1 MGRKTVIISSVDKPN
16 MNPTTES
23 TDRRSFLKTGSLV
36 TAASLLPGLA
46 RAQGEAAEIKVALIG
61 CGGRGTGAAAQSL
74 NCPGTKLV
82 AVADAFEDNA
92 KKAAETLKQ
101 QFPDRVDLPAERVFH
116 GFDAYQKAIDSA
128 DLVLLCTPPG
138 FRPAHFE
145 YAVEKG
151 KHAFVEKPVA
161 VDGPGIR
168 KFIAAAKAADAK
180 NLKIV
185 CGLQRHYQ
193 NSYIETLAQVKAGM
207 IGEIINSQVYW
218 SGGGVWT
225 RARQEGMTEMEYQ
238 MRNWFYF
245 NWVCGDHICE
255 QHIHNIDVGNWF
267 KGAVPVKANGIG
279 GRTKR
284 IGKDWGEIFDHHY
297 VEYTY
302 ADGTTMNSQCKH
314 WNGTWSKV
322 SETIVGTKGK
332 AEPGVIK
339 DLTGKII
346 WRFRGEQN
354 NPYQT
359 EHDVLV
365 QHIRENKAINDAH
378 RTAEATLTAI
388 MGRMATYTGQEITW
402 EQALNSDLDT
412 MPKTLAWDADPGP
425 KPGPDGMYPAP
436 IPGETKAV

>member
-1 MGRKTVIISSVDKPN
+1 MKDIWIFTCNKIMHPIS
-16 MNPTTES
+16 ES
-23 TDRRSFLKTGSLV
+23 TDRRSFLKTGSLI
-36 TAASLLPGLA
+36 TAASLLPSIA
-46 RAQGEAAEIKVALIG
+46 KAQVEGGEIKVALVG

-82 AVADAFEDNA
+82 AIADAFEDNV
-92 KKAAETLKQ
+92 KKAAETLKK
-101 QFPDRVDLPAERVFH
+101 QFPDRVDLPAERIFH
-116 GFDAYQKAIDSA
+116 GFDAYQKAIDAA

-138 FRPAHFE
+138 FRPMHFE

-180 NLKIV
+180 NLKVV

-193 NSYIETLAQVKAGM
+193 NSYLETLEQIKAGM
-207 IGEIINSQVYW
+207 IGDIVNSQVYW

-225 RARQEGMTEMEYQ
+225 RARQEGMTEMQYQ
-238 MRNWFYF
+238 MRNWYYF
-245 NWVCGDHICE
+245 NWLCGDHICE
-255 QHIHNIDVGNWF
+255 QHIHNLDVGNWF

-284 IGKDWGEIFDHHY
+284 IGKDWGEIYDHHY

-322 SETIVGTKGK
+322 SETIVGTKGS
-332 AEPGVIK
+332 ATPGAIK
-339 DLTGKII
+339 DLAGKII
-346 WRFRGEQN
+346 WRSRGEQN

-365 QHIRENKAINDAH
+365 KHILENKPINDAH
-378 RTAEATLTAI
+378 FTAEATLTAI
-388 MGRMATYTGQEITW
+388 MGRMATYTGQEVTW
-402 EQALNSDLDT
+402 EQALNSDIDT

-425 KPGPDGMYPAP
+425 KPGDDGMYPAP

>member
-1 MGRKTVIISSVDKPN
+1 
-16 MNPTTES
+16 MNPATES
-23 TDRRSFLKTGSLV
+23 TDRRSFLKTGSLL

-74 NCPGTKLV
+74 SCPGTKLV

-92 KKAAETLKQ
+92 KKAAESLKK
-101 QFPDRVDLPAERVFH
+101 QFPDRVDLPAERIFH
-116 GFDAYQKAIDSA
+116 GFDAYQKAIESA

-138 FRPAHFE
+138 FRPTHFE

-339 DLTGKII
+339 DLSGKII

-436 IPGETKAV
+436 IPGETKSV

>member
-1 MGRKTVIISSVDKPN
+1 
-16 MNPTTES
+16 MNPDPES
-23 TDRRSFLKTGSLV
+23 TDRRSFLKTGSLI

-46 RAQGEAAEIKVALIG
+46 RAQGGAAEIKVALVG

-82 AVADAFEDNA
+82 AIADAFEDNV
-92 KKAAETLKQ
+92 KKAADALKK
-101 QFPDRVDLPAERVFH
+101 QFPDRVDLPAERIFH
-116 GFDAYQKAIDSA
+116 GFDAYQKAIDAA

-180 NLKIV
+180 NLKVV

-193 NSYIETLAQVKAGM
+193 YSYLETLEQVKAGM
-207 IGEIINSQVYW
+207 IGEIVNSQVYW

-225 RARQEGMTEMEYQ
+225 RARQEGMTEMQYQ
-238 MRNWFYF
+238 MRNWYYF
-245 NWVCGDHICE
+245 NWLCGDHICE
-255 QHIHNIDVGNWF
+255 QHIHNLDVGNWF
-267 KGAVPVKANGIG
+267 KGALPVKANGIG

-284 IGKDWGEIFDHHY
+284 IGKDWGEIYDHHY

-322 SETIVGTKGK
+322 SETIVGTKGT
-332 AEPGVIK
+332 ATPGVIK
-339 DLTGKII
+339 DLAGKII
-346 WRFRGEQN
+346 WRFRGQQN

-365 QHIRENKAINDAH
+365 KHIIENKPINDAH
-378 RTAEATLTAI
+378 RTAEATLTSI
-388 MGRMATYTGQEITW
+388 MGRMATYTGQEVTW
-402 EQALNSDLDT
+402 EQALNSGLDT

-436 IPGETKAV
+436 IPGVTKSV